1 MNEQVKFSEEQP
13 RVHSSNHTKRTGTQ
27 ILTIINGEGQ
37 SIENGGVSYNADLSF
52 TGSAGPNQNAE
63 ILDWG
68 VPAHHPVSVD
78 VGGHFSAFLAD
89 QQPGPH
95 DYSVRTSDGR
105 ESSPWQ
111 VLVEVSATLKIES
124 VRGPDGEPI
133 ENGASTPHNHLSFV
147 GRGIANQTVDLLDNG
162 VPLQTLNVDSTGH
175 WSAHVDGLPT
185 GSHEFTARQADQE
198 SAPWQ
203 ILLRKPA
210 PLSIQFAFG
219 KPGFQLIANQGSTS
233 DTAVTLV
240 GTANPFEHGWI
251 VDYDNK
257 LVYVGADENGVYKA
271 TIENLAEKFHT
282 FRFKSDQDRLSN
294 TWTVR
299 VITSRVG

>member
-13 RVHSSNHTKRTGTQ
+13 WVQSSNHMKRTGTQ
-27 ILTIINGEGQ
+27 ILTITNGEGVA
-37 SIENGGVSYNADLSF
+37 IENGGVSYNADLSF
-52 TGSAGPNQNAE
+52 TGSASPNQKAE

-78 VGGHFSAFLAD
+78 ERGHFSALLAD
-89 QQPGPH
+89 QPPGPH
-95 DYSVRTSDGR
+95 EYSVRTSDGR

-111 VLVEVSATLKIES
+111 VLVNVSATLKIES
-124 VRGPDGEPI
+124 VKGPDDEPI
-133 ENGASTPHNHLSFV
+133 ENGASTPHNHLRFV
-147 GRGIANQTVDLLDNG
+147 GWGIPNQTVDLFDNG
-162 VPLQTLNVDSTGH
+162 ELLQTLNVDNTGH
-175 WSAHVDGLPT
+175 WSALVEGLPT
-185 GSHEFTARQADQE
+185 GSHEFTARQAEQE

-233 DTAVTLV
+233 DTTVTLV
-240 GTANPFEHGWI
+240 GTANPFERGWI

-257 LVYVGADENGVYKA
+257 LVYVIADENGLYNA

-282 FRFKSDQDRLSN
+282 FRFESDRNRFSN

-299 VITSRVG
+299 VITSKVG

>member
-1 MNEQVKFSEEQP
+1 MNEQVKFSAEQP
-13 RVHSSNHTKRTGTQ
+13 RAQSSKHTKRTGTQ

-37 SIENGGVSYNADLSF
+37 NIENGDVSYNADLSF
-52 TGSAGPNQNAE
+52 TGSAGPNQTAE
-63 ILDWG
+63 IRDWG

-78 VGGHFSAFLAD
+78 ASGHFSALLLD
-89 QQPGPH
+89 QPPGLH

-111 VLVEVSATLKIES
+111 VLVKVSATLKIES

-133 ENGASTPHNHLSFV
+133 ENGASTTHNHLSFV
-147 GRGIANQTVDLLDNG
+147 GLGMPNQTVDLSDNG
-162 VPLQTLNVDSTGH
+162 ERLQTVNVDSTGH
-175 WSAHVDGLPT
+175 WSALVEGLPT

-210 PLSIQFAFG
+210 PLSIQFAFS
-219 KPGFQLIANQGSTS
+219 KPGFQLIADQGSTS

-240 GTANPFEHGWI
+240 GTANPFERGWI
-251 VDYDNK
+251 VDYNSE
-257 LVYVGADENGVYKA
+257 LVYVAADENGVYNA

-282 FRFKSDQDRLSN
+282 FRFKSDQDRVSN